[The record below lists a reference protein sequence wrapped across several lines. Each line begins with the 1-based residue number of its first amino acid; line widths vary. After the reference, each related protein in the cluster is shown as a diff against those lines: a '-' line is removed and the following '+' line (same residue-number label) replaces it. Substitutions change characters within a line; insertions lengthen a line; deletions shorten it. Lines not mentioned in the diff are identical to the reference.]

1 MTAEQVLRLHTEG
14 FNRALKQQDYSALET
29 IYSDMYM
36 LVRPDGSVLNKGQVL
51 KDLRE
56 QGLTFHSSD
65 LKDASVRVL
74 GSTAILTAESRT
86 VSSRSGRNRRR
97 TFASSPYTHKSP
109 TLFGLSTFRAPCCV
123 KKEIPIQPRDNS

>member
-1 MTAEQVLRLHTEG
+1 MTGGTKLMTAEQVLRLHTEV
-14 FNRALKQQDYSALET
+14 FNRALKQQDYGALEM

-36 LVRPDGSVLNKGQVL
+36 LVRPDGSVLKKGQVL

-56 QGLTFHSSD
+56 QGLTFHSIV

-86 VSSRSGRNRRR
+86 VSSRNGKESQAHFRLVAVYGQEGGAIRLVH
-97 TFASSPYTHKSP
+97 FQS
-109 TLFGLSTFRAPCCV
+109 TLIVG
-123 KKEIPIQPRDNS
+123 KEAG